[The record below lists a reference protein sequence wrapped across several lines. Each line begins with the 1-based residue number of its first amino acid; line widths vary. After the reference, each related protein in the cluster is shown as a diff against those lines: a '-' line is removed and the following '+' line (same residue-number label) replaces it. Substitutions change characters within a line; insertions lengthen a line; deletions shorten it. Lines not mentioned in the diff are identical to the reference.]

1 MGGIQYRLD
10 QPLIPPE
17 AELIDDQGQ
26 DNGDGEGPQQAVQA
40 DEDGIFDHADTG
52 GRTEEAFKPI
62 KSHPL
67 AARIS
72 PAGFKIAEGN
82 LNAVHGNILVDD
94 GQHYWNQ

>member
-40 DEDGIFDHADTG
+40 DEDGIEDKNDLPSLILPSGELRPRRH
-52 GRTEEAFKPI
+52 
-62 KSHPL
+62 HPGQSMSSL
-67 AARIS
+67 RREKDIW
-72 PAGFKIAEGN
+72 P
-82 LNAVHGNILVDD
+82 VNI
-94 GQHYWNQ
+94 